1 MSVVPVPFHARFRLH
16 AFVSHSKPI
25 GVKRETMNPT
35 HDQLILEQLLGVFAV
50 ASEQAFLS
58 TLEAIAAKAGIE
70 TLDAGMSI
78 RELFYQQ
85 KAEQTEK
92 MICDFAD
99 FNPTGATHVKELY
112 ELLQINGEPL
122 LG

>member
-1 MSVVPVPFHARFRLH
+1 M
-16 AFVSHSKPI
+16 KN
-25 GVKRETMNPT
+25 GTT
-35 HDQLILEQLLGVFAV
+35 YDQLILEQLLGVFAV

-78 RELFYQQ
+78 RELFYRR
-85 KAEQTEK
+85 KAERTEE
-92 MICDFAD
+92 MIADFAD
-99 FNPTGATHVKELY
+99 FNPTAATHVKELY
-112 ELLQINGEPL
+112 ELLQIDGEPL